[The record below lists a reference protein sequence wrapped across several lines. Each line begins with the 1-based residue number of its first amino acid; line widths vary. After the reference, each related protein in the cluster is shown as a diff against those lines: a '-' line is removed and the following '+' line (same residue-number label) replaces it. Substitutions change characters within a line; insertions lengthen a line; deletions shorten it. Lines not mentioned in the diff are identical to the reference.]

1 MVFLLRVV
9 IALKIDAFYLRT
21 IIISVAVGHCK
32 SHAGDGWITDQEA
45 AKVFLPSLSLHLV
58 VPPRAQWP
66 KCAVVKKKKKTFQ
79 GDSPERMFLRW
90 RIGGPN
96 TTDNS
101 FIYMQ
106 LNHWGGRSPAWQ
118 RNVGPN
124 ILSREWGAKSW
135 AFEVRQ
141 LEFDCEPCGRANES
155 LQTRWNERW
164 RRGVAKG
171 RLCLAVK
178 LT

>member
-106 LNHWGGRSPAWQ
+106 LNHWGGAIAGMAAKRRAEYPQPRMRCKELSVWSPAIGIW
-118 RNVGPN
+118 
-124 ILSREWGAKSW
+124 LWTLW
-135 AFEVRQ
+135 T
-141 LEFDCEPCGRANES
+141 C
-155 LQTRWNERW
+155 
-164 RRGVAKG
+164 
-171 RLCLAVK
+171 
-178 LT
+178 